1 MFNSPDDL
9 IKSMREQRA
18 CHWELY
24 RTYNNNN
31 PSPIATSDYL
41 GKDDTIDPEKS
52 LRVLSDHFNVLGPGQ
67 YFVKYNTKHYFNK
80 GYMSADVVN
89 RQSAAST
96 ASNVSGI
103 GAIPQGYITADVLEL
118 RLQMQQ
124 KEFENRQLND
134 KIGALEKGE
143 GAKSAIQQVI
153 EYVNQNQH
161 ISKGIGDLISSFAN
175 KINPRPIIHQPST
188 IGTTGFNKGEAN
200 TGAETEQQEPEHVKS
215 LTDEQYEKVQSEM
228 LSTVIALWYLDPD
241 FPTVLP
247 KLYQLAKEN
256 PSKYNMAKTLL

>member
-1 MFNSPDDL
+1 MFNCPEEL
-9 IKSMREQRA
+9 IKSMREQKA

-31 PSPIATSDYL
+31 PSPIATSEHL

-52 LRVLSDHFNVLGPGQ
+52 YRVLGDHFNVLGPGQ

-89 RQSAAST
+89 RQGAVTST
-96 ASNVSGI
+96 PNVSGI
-103 GAIPQGYITADVLEL
+103 GAIPPGFISADVLEL
-118 RLQMQQ
+118 RLQMMQ
-124 KEFENRQLND
+124 KDFENKQLND
-134 KIGALEKGE
+134 KIGALQKGE
-143 GAKSAIQQVI
+143 GAKTAIQQVI
-153 EYVNQNQH
+153 EYVNSNQH

-188 IGTTGFNKGEAN
+188 IGTTGFNKGEGDAS
-200 TGAETEQQEPEHVKS
+200 AETEQLEPEHVKN
-215 LTDEQYEKVQSEM
+215 LTDDQYEKVQSEM